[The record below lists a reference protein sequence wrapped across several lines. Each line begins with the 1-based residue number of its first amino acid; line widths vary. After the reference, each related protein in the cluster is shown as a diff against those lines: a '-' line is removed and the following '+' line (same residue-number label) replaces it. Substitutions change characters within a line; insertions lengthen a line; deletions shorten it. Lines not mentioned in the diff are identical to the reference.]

1 MRIQLGLGSH
11 LTGASVAVMMEMT
24 MPGMILVRKTGVGH
38 SHSRHQKPDE
48 KHRGGCQSGS
58 ATVETERHGGF
69 GTRKLA

>member
-11 LTGASVAVMMEMT
+11 LTGASVVVMMEMT

-38 SHSRHQKPDE
+38 SHSRHQKPDK
-48 KHRGGCQSGS
+48 KHRGACQSGS

-69 GTRKLA
+69 GARKRA